1 MMCTRPYQLPSSLR
15 HGLFSASLGS
25 VRVGEASLRERSS
38 WKTQHSDDGVAD
50 VERHRMIAGF
60 LRMFSVTLN
69 RKSRSRQGP
78 IAKGVGRCAL
88 QM

>member
-1 MMCTRPYQLPSSLR
+1 MMCTRPYQPSSLR
-15 HGLFSASLGS
+15 LGLLSAPLGS

-38 WKTQHSDDGVAD
+38 WKTQLSDDGVAD
-50 VERHRMIAGF
+50 VERHRKIAGF
-60 LRMFSVTLN
+60 LRMFSVRLN
-69 RKSRSRQGP
+69 RKSRSRQQP